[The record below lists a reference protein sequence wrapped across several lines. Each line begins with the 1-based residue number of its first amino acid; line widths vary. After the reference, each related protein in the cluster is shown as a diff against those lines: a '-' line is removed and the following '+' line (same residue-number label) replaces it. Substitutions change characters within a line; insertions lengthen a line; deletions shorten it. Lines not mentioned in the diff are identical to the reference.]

1 MGFQGGIT
9 LSKREEY
16 TVNVI
21 ADYRA
26 GKLTRKEA
34 AERLECSERKVT
46 RLVQRIEAKGLQGVL
61 HGNLNKEPKN
71 KTDKELKTRV
81 LQLVR
86 EKYLQFNMTHCLE
99 MLAANEKIK
108 VSYAVFQRWCAENNL
123 KKIEYRR
130 RTPRHYRDRLPAE
143 GALLQMDGSPH
154 KWNGKDDWVLINV
167 IDDATSKLM
176 HSEFFTSE
184 DTLNCMSALA
194 SIIETSGIPDSLYVD
209 RAGLY
214 GGTAKRKEFSQF
226 GRACQEL
233 GIHLIFANSAQG
245 KGRVERSFKTCQDR
259 LIAELAYHKI
269 TTIPEANKY
278 LQEHFVKRYWNQ
290 RNTVVPRNK
299 KKKFRELPED
309 ININEVLCLKDKRK
323 VLNNHTITIGNE
335 LYRVE
340 PPNNVSIAG
349 RNVEIR
355 TYTNLKWKVF
365 YGGIELKVTKI
376 LVPLKKS
383 ASLLNQMRAET
394 VGVKIAG

>member
-1 MGFQGGIT
+1 MGIQGGIT

-16 TVNVI
+16 IVNVI
-21 ADYRA
+21 SDYRA

-34 AERLECSERKVT
+34 AERLECSERKIT
-46 RLVQRIEAKGLQGVL
+46 RLVTKIHEKGVSGVL

-71 KTDKELKTRV
+71 KINKELKAKV
-81 LQLVR
+81 LDLVR
-86 EKYLQFNMTHCLE
+86 EKYMQFNMTHCLE
-99 MLAANEKIK
+99 MLAANENIK
-108 VSYAVFQRWCAENNL
+108 VSYSVFQRWCAERNL
-123 KKIEYRR
+123 KKFEYRR
-130 RTPRHYRDRLPAE
+130 RTPRYYRDRLPAE

-167 IDDATSKLM
+167 IDDATSKLL

-184 DTLNCMSALA
+184 DTLNCMASLR
-194 SIIETSGIPDSLYVD
+194 SIIETNGVPDTLYVD

-259 LIAELAYHKI
+259 LVAELAYHKI
-269 TTIPEANKY
+269 KTIPEANKY
-278 LQEHFVKRYWNQ
+278 LQEKFVKQYWNK
-290 RNTVVPRNK
+290 RNTVQPRNK
-299 KKKFRELPED
+299 NKKYRALPQD
-309 ININEVLCLKDKRK
+309 IDLNEVLCLKDKRK
-323 VLNNHTITIGNE
+323 VLNNHTITIDNE
-335 LYRVE
+335 LFRLE
-340 PPNNVSIAG
+340 APNGVSIAG

-355 TYTNLKWKVF
+355 TYTNLKSKVF

-376 LVPLKKS
+376 LVPMRKS
-383 ASLLNQMRAET
+383 APLLNRMRAD
-394 VGVKIAG
+394 IARDKFAG